1 MENPYER
8 CVYMECRWRIT
19 ARPRISSAQAK
30 ALYAKDPAAAVEY
43 VTSYGVETGQAM
55 LGEWRNFWMHLFSL
69 TRDFMVVTPPKTP
82 SCIPGAPLGKGAAKG
97 ANTTCTSRP
106 LPEAAG

>member
-1 MENPYER
+1 
-8 CVYMECRWRIT
+8 
-19 ARPRISSAQAK
+19 
-30 ALYAKDPAAAVEY
+30 VEY

-55 LGEWRNFWMHLFSL
+55 LSEWRNFWMHLFSL

-82 SCIPGAPLGKGAAKG
+82 SCVVGAPLGKGAAKG

-106 LPEAAG
+106 LPEAAELGYNAAWCKSTTANCRLLVSCGSLLTDCLR